1 MKKIRM
7 SYEGQGCTHNSGAAV
22 VAWAFCSIAA
32 AMLAGTIYIFVC

>member
-7 SYEGQGCTHNSGAAV
+7 SYEGQGCL
-22 VAWAFCSIAA
+22 AWAFCSIAA